1 MLLTCTAY
9 DLLLLIGILKFM
21 KNIFLLLLLSVT
33 LAACSDKSPV
43 VPATNP
49 PAPAVSSDDAI
60 AIVNGQP
67 IPRAYL
73 QALLNQ
79 MKRGMPQGAQFNDDQ
94 INLVKDNLVTL
105 EVLSQEAIKEGLD
118 KTSDFSIQLE
128 IMRRGMLTGLLQQ
141 KYMQDHPVT
150 DETVTAEYEHMKA
163 LVGTQYLAR
172 HILVTSEDQAKDI
185 LQQLQQGAKFSELAK
200 QYSIDKGTA
209 DKGGLLDWAAANA
222 YVPEF
227 AQALEN
233 MKKGETTTTPVK
245 TDYGWHIIMLED
257 IRHADLS
264 DFPPL
269 DIVKEQLRAQLTEKA
284 FMDYQRKLLD
294 SAKVELLP
302 EPAQQTMQQPVTD
315 NVPPSAPAQDPG
327 TSSDP
332 AKVQPEV
339 PAATSAPAATSQTA
353 EPPEVK

>member
-1 MLLTCTAY
+1 MLTCTAY

-21 KNIFLLLLLSVT
+21 KKFFLLLLLSVT

-73 QALLNQ
+73 QAVLNE
-79 MKRGMPQGAQFNDDQ
+79 MKRGMPQAAQFNDDQ
-94 INLVKDNLVTL
+94 INQVKDNLVTL

-118 KTSDFSIQLE
+118 KTSDFSYQLE
-128 IMRRGMLTGLLQQ
+128 IMRRGMLMGLLQQ

-150 DETVTAEYEHMKA
+150 DETVAAEYEHMKA

-302 EPAQQTMQQPVTD
+302 EPAQQAQQPVTD

-327 TSSDP
+327 SDA
-332 AKVQPEV
+332 AKVQSEV